1 MKNSENIRIVLVETS
16 HPGNI
21 GAAARAM
28 KTMGLSQL
36 YLVNPNRYPSAEA
49 TARSSGAGDVLA
61 NAAVVESLPEA
72 LEGCIDVFGTSAR
85 LRSHRWPIVAPDGA
99 AEQMVTRVEQG
110 TIACV
115 FGRENSGL
123 SNDEMGYCRSLI
135 HIPVNADYSSLNLA
149 SAVQIVAYELRQRFL
164 ADNPELASAEPELR
178 QGESPAAA
186 EEVERFYVHLEQ
198 TLSDLN
204 FLDPSN
210 PRHLMSRMRRLFNRC
225 QLSEV
230 ETRIL
235 RGVLTAVNTK
245 CEQETDSKGA
255 Y

>member
-1 MKNSENIRIVLVETS
+1 MKKSENIRIVLVETS

-36 YLVNPNRYPSAEA
+36 FLVNPNRYPSAEA

-61 NAAVVESLPEA
+61 NAVVVGSLPEA

-85 LRSHRWPIVAPDGA
+85 LRSQRWPIAAPDEA
-99 AEQMVTRVEQG
+99 ATEMVARVAQG

-123 SNDEMGYCRSLI
+123 SNEEMGYCRSLI
-135 HIPVNADYSSLNLA
+135 HIPVNPDYSSLNLA
-149 SAVQIVAYELRQRFL
+149 AAVQIVAYELRRSFHL
-164 ADNPELASAEPELR
+164 AGAQSAKTEPVLR
-178 QGESPAAA
+178 QGEGPAAA
-186 EEVERFYVHLEQ
+186 EQVERFYLHLQQ
-198 TLSDLN
+198 TLADIQ
-204 FLDPSN
+204 FLDPKN
-210 PRHLMSRMRRLFNRC
+210 PRHLMSRMRRLFSRS

-230 ETRIL
+230 EVRIL
-235 RGVLTAVNTK
+235 RGVLTAINEK
-245 CEQETDSKGA
+245 CQQGTDSSG
-255 Y
+255 

>member
-1 MKNSENIRIVLVETS
+1 MKNSEKIRIILVETS

-61 NAAVVESLPEA
+61 NAVVVDSLPKA
-72 LEGCIDVFGTSAR
+72 LEGCIDVYGTSAR
-85 LRSHRWPIVAPDGA
+85 LRSNRWPIVEPFQA
-99 AEQMVTRVEQG
+99 AEQMVERVEQG

-123 SNDEMGYCRSLI
+123 SNDEMGYCRSLV

-149 SAVQIVAYELRQRFL
+149 SAVQIMAYELRRRFL
-164 ADNPELASAEPELR
+164 ADNPELISAKPELR
-178 QGESPAAA
+178 QGEGLAAA

-198 TLSDLN
+198 TLSDIQ
-204 FLDPSN
+204 FLDPTN
-210 PRHLMSRMRRLFNRC
+210 PRHLMSRLRRLFNRC
-225 QLSEV
+225 QLTEV

-235 RGVLTAVNTK
+235 RGMLTAVNIK
-245 CEQETDSKGA
+245 VKQETDSKG
-255 Y
+255 